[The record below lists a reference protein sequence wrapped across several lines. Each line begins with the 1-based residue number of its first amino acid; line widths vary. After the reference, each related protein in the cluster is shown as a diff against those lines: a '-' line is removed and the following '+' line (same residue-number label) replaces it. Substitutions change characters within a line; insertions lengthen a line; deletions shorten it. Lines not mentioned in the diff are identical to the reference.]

1 MPNLLICSP
10 ALLGARWLAG
20 LVWLLR
26 CWWDC
31 WVHRSRAP
39 HRPIRRRWVFGLLRL
54 ATQKS
59 RVSRCGAGICGIVVW
74 LKDPIDPATGKPQI
88 DDKNPNPALAKRPM
102 IGLALFKGMHPSGPN
117 RWSAR
122 STTPTT
128 ARRTAATFQCTGR
141 LHCGSKA
148 ASDRCAA
155 AKPGRAPNAERD
167 RFNRG
172 SPSRR
177 WLPRRNPR
185 ELHR

>member
-1 MPNLLICSP
+1 MQSCAFGGSMASRFGLVATMLVG
-10 ALLGARWLAG
+10 LLGAPFAGAAQADQEAMGIWLTQAG
-20 LVWLLR
+20 DAKV
-26 CWWDC
+26 
-31 WVHRSRAP
+31 
-39 HRPIRRRWVFGLLRL
+39 
-54 ATQKS
+54 